1 MKRQWVKA
9 IVLTLTLTGCAMG
22 PDYHKPKLWTPKQ
35 WLPQSQRSTGK
46 VSSVPTQQ
54 APDPNWWSVFH
65 DKELTSLEDRLSHQ
79 NLDILRAAQTVAV
92 SRGQLLIAGAER
104 FPDLAASGSYSYT
117 QFSTKQMQYI
127 LKRVGASAAG
137 TKLGD
142 MLTAEASDATIP
154 LLNRWQDSLRAS
166 WEIDLWGRVRRQY
179 EAAKAYMHATR
190 EEQRGILIARQ
201 AELASDYIALRNM
214 QEQLRI
220 TKANRETADSLLKLS
235 ESRYKT
241 GLVNRLDVESARS
254 ELERT
259 SALIPQQEQRI
270 AMQMNAIALLM
281 GAPPGALD
289 AELQRT
295 STIPLV
301 PPSPPI
307 GVPSQLAERRPDI
320 REAEEELHAA
330 TAEVGQAMADFYP
343 KVVIDS
349 GFGFQALSF
358 RDLGFWNARAWNV
371 GPSITLPIFQG
382 GRLVGQLRMKKAAQ
396 RSAALNYRKTVLNAW
411 REVTNAL
418 VAYQAEQRRAQRIQ
432 SQVAANNRALELAK
446 SRYKCGLQNYLPVLD
461 AQRRVLQ
468 SQTELA
474 LSTATV
480 ADDLVRL
487 YNALGGGWQRTMPK

>member
-1 MKRQWVKA
+1 MKKQWVKA
-9 IVLTLTLTGCAMG
+9 IAGGLILAGCTVG
-22 PDYHKPKLWTPKQ
+22 PDYHKPKEWTPKQ
-35 WLPQSQRSTGK
+35 WQPQSQQTTSK
-46 VSSVPTQQ
+46 VLSVPTQQ
-54 APDPNWWSVFH
+54 APDPKWWSVFH
-65 DKELTSLEDRLSHQ
+65 DKELTALEERLAYQ
-79 NLDILRAAQTVAV
+79 NLDILQAAERLAV
-92 SRGQLLIAGAER
+92 SRGQLLLAGAER
-104 FPDLAASGSYSYT
+104 FPDLAAYGSYSYT

-127 LKRVGASAAG
+127 LKHVAESAKNTPIG
-137 TKLGD
+137 E
-142 MLTAEASDATIP
+142 MISSQASDATIP
-154 LLNRWQDSLRAS
+154 LLNRWQDGLRAS
-166 WEIDLWGRVRRQY
+166 WEVDLWGRVRRQY
-179 EAAKAYMHATR
+179 EAAKAYMRATR
-190 EEQRGILIARQ
+190 EEQRGVLIARQ

-220 TKANRETADSLLKLS
+220 IKANRDTAAELLKLS

-241 GLVNRLDVESARS
+241 GLVSRLDVESARS

-259 SALIPQQEQRI
+259 GALIPQQEQQI

-281 GAPPGALD
+281 GAPPGSLD

-307 GVPSQLAERRPDI
+307 GVPSELAQRRPDI
-320 REAEEELHAA
+320 REAEAELHAV

-343 KVVIDS
+343 KVVIDA
-349 GFGFQALSF
+349 GFGFQSFSF

-396 RSAALNYRKTVLNAW
+396 RAAALHYRKTVLNAW
-411 REVTNAL
+411 REVSNAL
-418 VAYQAEQRRAQRIQ
+418 VAYQAEQRRNQNLKAQYE
-432 SQVAANNRALELAK
+432 ANTRALGLAW
-446 SRYKCGLQNYLPVLD
+446 SRYRNGLQNYLTVLD

-474 LSTATV
+474 VSTATV
-480 ADDLVRL
+480 SDDLVRL
-487 YNALGGGWQRTMPK
+487 YNALGGGWQRVLP